1 MSGLCQDRTEMG
13 VIGGGAWGTAL
24 GIHCARMGH
33 KVLLW
38 AREPE
43 VRGSSNWSGRT
54 HVDIAG
60 GKHSSQM
67 ALECM
72 GMTFKSFFGM
82 FVLQVVESINGP
94 ARENSLFL
102 PGVHLGYGGC

>member
-1 MSGLCQDRTEMG
+1 MSRSGLSDERTQIG

-43 VRGSSNWSGRT
+43 VSLMCQ
-54 HVDIAG
+54 HVSASPG
-60 GKHSSQM
+60 QFLL
-67 ALECM
+67 ATLVQPAA
-72 GMTFKSFFGM
+72 
-82 FVLQVVESINGP
+82 VL
-94 ARENSLFL
+94 
-102 PGVHLGYGGC
+102 